1 MRTNAE
7 EIALERW
14 MTTLGKDRCRIFEN
28 IQRKGRMESLSN
40 HGEVLTSHGTATL
53 IPHIRSVRKKIEA
66 GKAGKTFALL
76 TPLIELPPQQLAAI
90 GVRTILDS
98 LSASPTLHAV
108 CRDVMDKVWMETM
121 LDRATRD
128 ELFKFNRGRSRK
140 AQKMAVIRRMK
151 HTNNWTAR
159 EKLASGL
166 FLVELIARETGLI
179 TIEVDYTYKPP
190 RRVVKA
196 TKECMDWI
204 NDVKNKQEL
213 MTPNYLPMYVKPRPW
228 TSPTNGGYLTE
239 AVQSKLLKSNNKI
252 VGRLTNG
259 TEPFYEAANI
269 LQDTAWKI
277 NSWMYEQSQYAV
289 DKNLEI
295 GCLLPINGYAVPP
308 YPKHLEED
316 HPDVTRWRLQA
327 RYIHEKNERTRSKRI
342 AQTKLLWIAD
352 KFKDED
358 EIYFPQQ
365 LDFRGRYY
373 SRPPFLNPQGNDLA
387 RSLLVFAHGTPIK
400 NEDDLN
406 WLRIHGAN
414 LYGLKSTFNTRIDWV
429 LDKEQ
434 LITGAGNDPWLN
446 AEFWLRADK
455 PWQFLSFCRAYYLF
469 QQEGYGH
476 ICNHAVNLD
485 ATCSGIQHYSSL
497 LGNQRMASMV
507 NLVNTDQPQDI
518 YGEVIKRVNERL
530 RDHSDK
536 RARRWMELQ
545 PDRSLAKNIVM
556 CTPYSATRTACYY
569 FAYDWAQKRGKE
581 LYTHGGWTTK
591 KGAMTTVHFMA
602 KILHEE
608 ATALIQPAVKAMQ
621 WFKSIGRKAGQQNK
635 PLTWL
640 SPSQLPVVQDYKD
653 IRKTRIQLNY
663 LSDVHLDIRAN
674 EELEDLDT
682 KRMANSLSPN
692 VIHSLDSSHLAFA
705 AIHAHMS
712 GINNIGGIHDCFV
725 STPSEMSQLR
735 DSVRWTFAEMYKQ
748 PWLSHITTHLT
759 NQIDTT
765 KGKELP
771 PTPVAGD
778 FDPSSVK
785 HSTYFIT

>member
-1 MRTNAE
+1 MRTKADQ
-7 EIALERW
+7 IALERW
-14 MTTLGKDRCRIFEN
+14 MTTLGKDRVKIIEN
-28 IQRKGRMESLSN
+28 IQRKGKMESLSN
-40 HGEVLTSHGTATL
+40 HGEVLTAHGTATL

-108 CRDVMDKVWMETM
+108 CRDVMDKVWIETM
-121 LDRATRD
+121 LDRATKD

-140 AQKMAVIRRMK
+140 AHKMAVIRRMQ
-151 HTNNWTAR
+151 HTDNWTAR

-179 TIEVDYTYKPP
+179 TIEIDYSYKPA

-228 TSPTNGGYLTE
+228 TSPTDGGYLTR
-239 AVQSKLLKSNNKI
+239 AVQSKFLKSNNKR
-252 VGRLTNG
+252 VGRQTNG
-259 TEPFYEAANI
+259 SEPFYKAANI
-269 LQDTAWKI
+269 QQETAWKI
-277 NSWMYEQSQYAV
+277 NDWALAQVNHAY
-289 DKNLEI
+289 DNNLEI
-295 GCLLPINGYAVPP
+295 GCLLPANGWAIPP
-308 YPKHLEED
+308 YPKHLDED
-316 HPDVTRWRLQA
+316 HPDVFRWRLQA
-327 RYIHEKNERTRSKRI
+327 KYLHEKNDRTRSTRI
-342 AQTKLLWIAD
+342 AQRKLIWVAD

-358 EIYFPQQ
+358 EIYFVKQ

-373 SRPPFLNPQGNDLA
+373 DRPPFLNPQGNDVA
-387 RSLLVFAHGTPIK
+387 RSLLTFANGTPIK

-414 LYGLKSTFNTRIDWV
+414 LYGLKSTFDTRIDWV
-429 LDKEQ
+429 IEREQ
-434 LITGAGNDPWLN
+434 LITGAGNDPWIN
-446 AEFWLRADK
+446 AEFWMRADK
-455 PWQFLSFCRAYYLF
+455 PWQFLSFCRAYHLF
-469 QQEGYGH
+469 KREGYGH
-476 ICNHAVNLD
+476 ISNHAINLD
-485 ATCSGIQHYSSL
+485 CSCSGIQHYSAFL
-497 LGNQRMASMV
+497 RDDMGKMV
-507 NLVNTDQPQDI
+507 NLTDSAQPQDI
-518 YGEVIKRVNERL
+518 YATVMTKVNERL
-530 RDHSDK
+530 RDSTDY
-536 RARRWMELQ
+536 RARRWLELQ
-545 PDRSLAKNIVM
+545 PDRSLAKNVVM

-581 LYTHGGWTTK
+581 LYTNGGWTTK

-621 WFKSIGRKAGQQNK
+621 WFKSIGRKAGQQNTA
-635 PLTWL
+635 LRWW
-640 SPSQLPVVQDYKD
+640 SPSGLPVIQDYKD

-692 VIHSLDSSHLAFA
+692 VIHSLDSSHMAFA
-705 AIHAHMS
+705 TIHAHEVS
-712 GINNIGGIHDCFV
+712 GVKNIGGIHDCFV
-725 STPSEMSQLR
+725 TTAGEMSQLR
-735 DSVRWTFAEMYKQ
+735 DSVRWTFAEMYKR
-748 PWLSHITTHLT
+748 PVLDNITNTLIY
-759 NQIDTT
+759 QIDTT

-771 PTPVAGD
+771 PTPVIGD

-785 HSTYFIT
+785 QSTYFIT